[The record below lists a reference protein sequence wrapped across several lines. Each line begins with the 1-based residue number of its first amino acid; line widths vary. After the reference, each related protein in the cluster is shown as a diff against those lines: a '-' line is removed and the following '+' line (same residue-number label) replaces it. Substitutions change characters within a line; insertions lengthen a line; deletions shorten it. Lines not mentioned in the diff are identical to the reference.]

1 MCNENRDFIWLV
13 NSANTGSALCAYH
26 IYIYIYIYIYIHC
39 NPRRIR
45 CVGNT
50 ASMGEES
57 LKGKQKHGRPRRRWE
72 DSIMDLKRIWMGGRA
87 LESSGSG
94 QRNITDSGGHV
105 NECSGFKTREIS

>member
-1 MCNENRDFIWLV
+1 MCNENRFHMAGEQCQQWF
-13 NSANTGSALCAYH
+13 SPLC
-26 IYIYIYIYIYIHC
+26 ISYIYIYIYTHTHTHC